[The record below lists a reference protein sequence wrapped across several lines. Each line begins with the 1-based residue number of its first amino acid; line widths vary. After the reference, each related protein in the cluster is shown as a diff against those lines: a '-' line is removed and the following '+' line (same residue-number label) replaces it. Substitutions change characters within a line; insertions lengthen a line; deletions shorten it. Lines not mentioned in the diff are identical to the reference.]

1 MMFLSFLQAVKRVN
15 ETALTILYEDDHLL
29 VCVKPRGILS
39 AADASGKSSVADLL
53 LPRTTYPVHR
63 LDRDT
68 CGLLVLAKTQAC
80 AAFLSGTLGNG
91 FCKEYLAV
99 CEGCPAEEG
108 ELTDLLFHDRSRN
121 KTYIVRRKRAG
132 VKEARLS
139 YRVLHAGERSVLQV
153 RLFTGRTH
161 QIRVQFA
168 SRGYPLVGDR
178 KYGASTTGFLQLYA
192 WRLQFPHPDGRSLCF
207 TLPEE
212 FLPEEI
218 RKEL

>member
-1 MMFLSFLQAVKRVN
+1 MFLSFMQAVNYVSDA
-15 ETALTILYEDDHLL
+15 ALTILYEDDALL

-39 AADASGKSSVADLL
+39 AKDASGKCAAADLL

-68 CGLLVLAKTQAC
+68 CGLLLLAKTPGC
-80 AAFLSGTLGNG
+80 AAYLSGIMGSG
-91 FCKEYLAV
+91 FSKEYLAL
-99 CEGCPAEEG
+99 CEGCPEEAG
-108 ELTDLLFHDRSRN
+108 ELTDLLFHDRTRN
-121 KTYIVRRKRAG
+121 KTYVVRRKRSG

-139 YRVLHAGERSVLQV
+139 YRVLRGGEQSVLRV

-178 KYGASTTGFLQLYA
+178 KYGASCAGPLQLYA
-192 WRLQFPHPDGRSLCF
+192 WRLQFLHPDGRNLCF
-207 TLPEE
+207 TLPAE